1 MAILV
6 LPYTYIAL
14 DIERMLSRTPN
25 IILVVLSILTAGL
38 IAPLYLY
45 RNRIYVEYTREKHK
59 KTVS

>member
-14 DIERMLSRTPN
+14 DIERRLSRTPN

-38 IAPLYLY
+38 IVPLYLH
-45 RNRIYVEYTREKHK
+45 RIYVEYTREKHT